1 MSSPPA
7 ILAVIPARGGSKR
20 VPRKN
25 VRPLAGLPLIVHTFK
40 AARLCSQ
47 LSRVIVST
55 DDEEVAALAAANGV
69 DVPFRRPEELA
80 SDDARAADVA
90 VHALQAV
97 RQPDGRPYDILVWLQ
112 PTCPLRRA
120 EDIEATVSLLVT
132 TGADSAFTV
141 CPSDSSNP
149 SYWYL
154 LDGDRPRP
162 LLDALDPAVRTR
174 KPSDFFLRN
183 GAVYAVR
190 ASVMLATRSFYG
202 SSSRAHR
209 MPADRSV
216 NIDTETDF
224 ALAEVLM
231 ARTMQS
237 RGGA

>member
-1 MSSPPA
+1 MPPPPT

-25 VRPLAGLPLIVHTFK
+25 VRPLAGLPLIVHAFN
-40 AARLCSQ
+40 AARLCTR
-47 LSRVIVST
+47 LSRLIVST
-55 DDEEVAALAAANGV
+55 DDDEIAALAAAHGV
-69 DVPFRRPEELA
+69 EVPFRRPEALA
-80 SDDARAADVA
+80 TDDARAADVA
-90 VHALQAV
+90 VHALETV
-97 RQPDGRPYDILVWLQ
+97 LQPDGRPYDVLVWLQ

-120 EDIEATVSLLVT
+120 EDIDATVNLLVT
-132 TGADSAFTV
+132 TDADSAFTV

-162 LLDALDPAVRTR
+162 LLDALDPAVRSR

-202 SSSRAHR
+202 ASSRAHC

-224 ALAEVLM
+224 ALAEVLL
-231 ARTMQS
+231 AR
-237 RGGA
+237 AKDHP